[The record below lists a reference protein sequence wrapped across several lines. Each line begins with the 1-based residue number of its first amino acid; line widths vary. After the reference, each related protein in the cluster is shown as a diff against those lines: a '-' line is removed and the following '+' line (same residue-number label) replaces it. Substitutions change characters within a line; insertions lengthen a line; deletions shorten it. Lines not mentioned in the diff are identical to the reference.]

1 MPSHFVRA
9 IAAAL
14 ALGGP
19 YIAYAQAYPTRPVT
33 MVMPYAAGGPGDTV
47 TRIFAQAMTKTLG
60 QSVIVENPS
69 GAGGTIGS
77 NRIAKSKPD
86 GYNLLM
92 IHISH
97 ATSLALYKQL
107 PYHPVNDFDPIGLVA
122 EVPMTFV
129 ARKDFPP
136 KDLDEFLTYIKA
148 NKKKVTY
155 GNAGI
160 GSASHLCGLLFMSA
174 MQTELTTV
182 PYKGTGPAMNDLMG
196 GQFDFMCDQTTNT
209 VPPIRSG
216 KIKVYAVASKGRLAA
231 LPDTPALSQSGL
243 PGFEISIAYGVY
255 APKGLARPVTDKL
268 VAALQEAVKDAAVR
282 TRLADL
288 GAESVSPERARPDAL
303 RAHLKAEI
311 DKFGPV
317 IRQAGVFAD

>member
-1 MPSHFVRA
+1 
-9 IAAAL
+9 
-14 ALGGP
+14 
-19 YIAYAQAYPTRPVT
+19 
-33 MVMPYAAGGPGDTV
+33 
-47 TRIFAQAMTKTLG
+47 
-60 QSVIVENPS
+60 
-69 GAGGTIGS
+69 
-77 NRIAKSKPD
+77 
-86 GYNLLM
+86 
-92 IHISH
+92 
-97 ATSLALYKQL
+97 
-107 PYHPVNDFDPIGLVA
+107 
-122 EVPMTFV
+122 
-129 ARKDFPP
+129 
-136 KDLDEFLTYIKA
+136 
-148 NKKKVTY
+148 
-155 GNAGI
+155 
-160 GSASHLCGLLFMSA
+160 
-174 MQTELTTV
+174 
-182 PYKGTGPAMNDLMG
+182 MNDLMG